1 MKHLFTSYYNDKG
14 MYVIYNEKTAN
25 ADSVIEYVIV
35 MLEQFINTLAEE
47 SDETIENVIEIV
59 GKDFNDFVS
68 SYYEGSYELLISQA
82 VDRGFANESQE
93 LVGVRDENAIGIDL
107 ELSNYSDLFLLM
119 SLAVLSCDYSDNAKD
134 IMTYLESMNK
144 SNSLNYSTGGI
155 PLQFFYAQKEED
167 YSSSIAPS

>member
-1 MKHLFTSYYNDKG
+1 MKHLFTSYYDDKG
-14 MYVIYNEKTAN
+14 MYVIYNEETAN
-25 ADSVIEYVIV
+25 ADSVIEYVVV

-68 SYYEGSYELLISQA
+68 SYYEGSYELLVSQA
-82 VDRGFANESQE
+82 VDRGFAHEQQE

-119 SLAVLSCDYSDNAKD
+119 SLAVLSCDTLGSLHTGD
-134 IMTYLESMNK
+134 IFGR
-144 SNSLNYSTGGI
+144 SLCKLDWRGLF
-155 PLQFFYAQKEED
+155 PLLFYVKIEED

>member
-119 SLAVLSCDYSDNAKD
+119 SLAGFFFFFFVYGKD
-134 IMTYLESMNK
+134 IMTYLKSMNK
-144 SNSLNYSTGGI
+144 SNSLN
-155 PLQFFYAQKEED
+155 
-167 YSSSIAPS
+167 

>member
-35 MLEQFINTLAEE
+35 MLEQFINTLEE

-144 SNSLNYSTGGI
+144 SNSLN
-155 PLQFFYAQKEED
+155 
-167 YSSSIAPS
+167 

>member
-14 MYVIYNEKTAN
+14 MYVIYNEETAN

-59 GKDFNDFVS
+59 DFNDFVS

-144 SNSLNYSTGGI
+144 SNSLN
-155 PLQFFYAQKEED
+155 
-167 YSSSIAPS
+167 

>member
-47 SDETIENVIEIV
+47 SDETIENVIKIV
-59 GKDFNDFVS
+59 SKDFNDFVS

-82 VDRGFANESQE
+82 VDRGFANEPQE

-107 ELSNYSDLFLLM
+107 ELSDYSDLFLLM
-119 SLAVLSCDYSDNAKD
+119 SLAVISCDYSDNAKD

-144 SNSLNYSTGGI
+144 NNSLN
-155 PLQFFYAQKEED
+155 
-167 YSSSIAPS
+167 

>member
-47 SDETIENVIEIV
+47 SDETLENVIEIG
-59 GKDFNDFVS
+59 GKDFNDFDS

-82 VDRGFANESQE
+82 GDRGFANESQE

-144 SNSLNYSTGGI
+144 SNSLN
-155 PLQFFYAQKEED
+155 
-167 YSSSIAPS
+167 

>member
-1 MKHLFTSYYNDKG
+1 MKHLFTSYYDNKG
-14 MYVIYNEKTAN
+14 MYVIYNEETAN

-47 SDETIENVIEIV
+47 SDETIENVIDIV

-68 SYYEGSYELLISQA
+68 SYYEGSYELLVSQA
-82 VDRGFANESQE
+82 VDRGFANEEQE

-144 SNSLNYSTGGI
+144 SNSLN
-155 PLQFFYAQKEED
+155 
-167 YSSSIAPS
+167 

>member
-14 MYVIYNEKTAN
+14 MYVIYNEETAN

-119 SLAVLSCDYSDNAKD
+119 SLAFLSCDYSDNAKD

-144 SNSLNYSTGGI
+144 SNSLN
-155 PLQFFYAQKEED
+155 
-167 YSSSIAPS
+167 

>member
-119 SLAVLSCDYSDNAKD
+119 SLAVLSCDYSDNAED

-144 SNSLNYSTGGI
+144 SNSLN
-155 PLQFFYAQKEED
+155 
-167 YSSSIAPS
+167 

>member
-1 MKHLFTSYYNDKG
+1 
-14 MYVIYNEKTAN
+14 
-25 ADSVIEYVIV
+25 

-144 SNSLNYSTGGI
+144 SNSLN
-155 PLQFFYAQKEED
+155 
-167 YSSSIAPS
+167 

>member
-1 MKHLFTSYYNDKG
+1 
-14 MYVIYNEKTAN
+14 
-25 ADSVIEYVIV
+25 
-35 MLEQFINTLAEE
+35 MLLI
-47 SDETIENVIEIV
+47 SEIV
-59 GKDFNDFVS
+59 EVSVFKMNALTSFIFNFNDFVS

-119 SLAVLSCDYSDNAKD
+119 SLAVLSFDYSDNAKD

-144 SNSLNYSTGGI
+144 SNSLN
-155 PLQFFYAQKEED
+155 
-167 YSSSIAPS
+167 

>member
-119 SLAVLSCDYSDNAKD
+119 SLAVLSCDHSDNAKD

-144 SNSLNYSTGGI
+144 SNSLN
-155 PLQFFYAQKEED
+155 
-167 YSSSIAPS
+167 

>member
-59 GKDFNDFVS
+59 GKDFVS

-144 SNSLNYSTGGI
+144 SNSLN
-155 PLQFFYAQKEED
+155 
-167 YSSSIAPS
+167 

>member
-93 LVGVRDENAIGIDL
+93 LVGVRDEKRLVKTKN
-107 ELSNYSDLFLLM
+107 
-119 SLAVLSCDYSDNAKD
+119 
-134 IMTYLESMNK
+134 
-144 SNSLNYSTGGI
+144 
-155 PLQFFYAQKEED
+155 
-167 YSSSIAPS
+167 

>member
-1 MKHLFTSYYNDKG
+1 MMTK
-14 MYVIYNEKTAN
+14 

-107 ELSNYSDLFLLM
+107 ELSDLFLLM

-144 SNSLNYSTGGI
+144 SNSLN
-155 PLQFFYAQKEED
+155 
-167 YSSSIAPS
+167 